1 MTNQNGVPTKDE
13 MIETILDYQQEGW
26 YDGDQSD
33 VVDELRGLHNGS
45 EKPLD
50 LWSDSDIINEYERAV
65 EFLEELQDI
74 ENGQHRITSRSTSQ
88 KVQRRCGK

>member
-1 MTNQNGVPTKDE
+1 MTDKIDLPIRLQPNPDRDS
-13 MIETILDYQQEGW
+13 MIETILDYWQEGW
-26 YDGDQSD
+26 YEGDQSD
-33 VVDELRGLHNGS
+33 VVDELRGMHNGS

-74 ENGQHRITSRSTSQ
+74 ENG
-88 KVQRRCGK
+88 

>member
-1 MTNQNGVPTKDE
+1 MTKWISLILSFFSKPDRDE
-13 MIETILDYQQEGW
+13 MIETILDYWHEGW

-33 VVDELRGLHNGS
+33 VIDELRGLHNGS

-74 ENGQHRITSRSTSQ
+74 ED
-88 KVQRRCGK
+88 

>member
-1 MTNQNGVPTKDE
+1 MSNQNGVPTRDE
-13 MIETILDYQQEGW
+13 MIESILDYWQEGW

-33 VVDELRGLHNGS
+33 VIDELRGLHNGS

-50 LWSDSDIINEYERAV
+50 KWSDSDIINEYEIAV

-74 ENGQHRITSRSTSQ
+74 ENY
-88 KVQRRCGK
+88 

>member
-13 MIETILDYQQEGW
+13 MIETILDYWQEGW

-33 VVDELRGLHNGS
+33 VVDELRGLHNCS

-50 LWSDSDIINEYERAV
+50 LWSDSDIVNEYERAV

-74 ENGQHRITSRSTSQ
+74 ENG
-88 KVQRRCGK
+88 

>member
-1 MTNQNGVPTKDE
+1 MTDKIDLPIRLQPNPDRDS
-13 MIETILDYQQEGW
+13 MIETILDYWQEGW

-74 ENGQHRITSRSTSQ
+74 ENG
-88 KVQRRCGK
+88 